1 MRKEF
6 YKVGGDKA
14 MLRGKG
20 ERGSDYEGKKKQVE
34 DGKKGEEGK
43 AQGKMDKDDK

>member
-1 MRKEF
+1 
-6 YKVGGDKA
+6 

-20 ERGSDYEGKKKQVE
+20 GRRFDYEGKEKQVE
-34 DGKKGEEGK
+34 DGKKGKEGK